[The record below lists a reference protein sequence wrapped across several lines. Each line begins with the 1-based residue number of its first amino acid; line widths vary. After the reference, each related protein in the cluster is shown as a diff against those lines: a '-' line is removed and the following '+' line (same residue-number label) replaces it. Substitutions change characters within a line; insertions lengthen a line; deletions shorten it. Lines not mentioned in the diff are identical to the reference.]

1 MDTILRTYA
10 SSLKHQIAP
19 SAGSKAPFAK
29 FVMQLLIA
37 GGVFGL
43 LAPVAFAATVT
54 STATGGNW
62 NTGSTWV
69 GGTVPA
75 TGDTAVIA
83 TTGGNSVTITANA
96 TIANLTVNSGS
107 ILAFSGTQTLTFGT
121 AGGVATVNGT
131 VNGSGTLVMNKNPIV
146 LAGVGTINSSISAAQ
161 PTSVSAS
168 SNLTVNG
175 IITVGNTFTINSGA
189 TLNASTINSNGK
201 TVANNGTVNLS
212 GNYARTGGTAIWTQG
227 TNAVLNIGGIFTPS
241 ASVTLNATASG
252 NTVNYNGSAQA
263 IEPASYVNLTL
274 SGSGAASLV
283 TGTSVSGTMNIAQ
296 TGTATAS
303 IGAGLTL
310 TVANLTLGG
319 LGRINGTWGS
329 TSSTAT
335 YQNNTYFAATT
346 GKLSVTN
353 DTRATPTISVS
364 NSPVTYSGV
373 AQAATVT
380 GSVSGSVSS
389 ILYNGSGTMPTN
401 AGTYAITANFVPT
414 DGTSYKSLTGA
425 SAGNFVINQAT
436 TTISVSTSGTPTI
449 YGTTVTFTATVAPQ
463 NGGAPS
469 GTVTFKDGGTVI
481 GTGTLGGGNPDTA
494 TFATAALSAGAHSI
508 TAVYAGDS
516 NYVTSMSGSISQSVT
531 QKALTVSGLTASNK
545 IYDQGNTAAI
555 TGTPT
560 LVGVVGGDS
569 VSLTGTAAGT
579 FASVNVGTGISV
591 SVSGLSLTGAQAGNY
606 TLTEPTLSAN
616 ITQKPLTVSGVTASN
631 KTYDGNTTA
640 TLNTS
645 IAALV
650 GVISGDTVT
659 LNAGSAVGTFTSS
672 SVGTGIVV
680 TVSGLSLTGAQAG
693 NYSLTE
699 PTTTANITQKNL
711 TVSGITANN
720 KEYDGNT
727 TATLSGTGSL
737 VGVVSGD
744 TVSLGGTAVG
754 TFASSNIGTGIVVT
768 VSGLSLTGA
777 QAGNYTLTQPTLSAD
792 ITGKSLT
799 VTGITASNKTYDGN
813 TTATLNVGSAAL
825 VGVASGDT
833 VTLNTGSATGA
844 FSDTSVGAG
853 KTVTV
858 SGLTISG
865 AQAGNYTLTE
875 PTTTASIT
883 GKNLTISGL
892 TANNKMYDGTTAATL
907 SGTGS
912 LVGVV
917 SGDTVSLGGTAVG
930 TFASPNVGTGISVS
944 VSGLSLTG
952 AQAGNYT
959 LTEPTLSADILNAGP
974 TITSISPSSKNV
986 GDAGFTLTVN
996 GSNFIAS
1003 STVNFNGSPRTTTF
1017 ASSTQLTA
1025 AILSSDLTVA
1035 TSSALITVTNPAPG
1049 GGTSSAISFSVIAL
1063 NTAPTISSITPSS
1076 VSAGSPDTVVTI
1088 VGSDFL
1094 ASSTVQFNS
1103 VDLATT
1109 TFASSTQMT
1118 ATIPA
1123 AHLAATS
1130 TNTITVTNPAPGGG
1144 TSSAQT
1150 FSVVTAA
1157 DTTAPTVTAFS
1168 LPATS
1173 SVLTISISSFSA
1185 TDNVG
1190 VTGYMI
1196 TESSTTPSVSD
1207 SAWSAT
1213 APSSYT
1219 FTLQGDKTL
1228 YAWAKDAAGNI
1239 SAGVSATTS
1248 ITYVQVSPGGE
1259 QTLLTNG
1266 TMSPNNTATS
1276 SSNVTFRQAVHI
1288 VFGNGSTIVI
1298 PLSTVMTASTTSD
1311 WTTLLSTNSVSTTDI
1326 PSSVTSAGALQWGLP
1341 STAITTSQP
1350 VTVEIYVGAAFNGR
1364 SLSYY
1369 RKEAGGTSWTQAG
1382 TCTISSGLCQFT
1394 TSTFCSFFVGVPVT
1408 TTTTTGG
1415 GVGSTVPPT
1424 TVTLDGVAFPGASV
1438 SVIDKDSP
1446 YQTIFTKNVTTGS
1459 DSTFH
1464 ISFVGVLMS
1473 QHSYGLIIRDSQ
1485 GRLSQSKF
1493 FNIDTVTHS
1502 LTVKDIVVSPTI
1514 GFLQTAVAR
1523 GNPVSIVG
1531 FSTPGSIVHVS
1542 IDGTMQ
1548 KDVTAGSDGSYRLSA
1563 DTGALDFGGHQV
1575 RASQTNKAGVTSD
1588 FSPTQVFTVAQ
1599 TSNVSTDLN
1608 GDGVTDIRDMSIFLS
1623 RWQSTDPA
1631 VLKTIDFNSDGKA
1644 DLTDFSILLRAIR
1657 KQ

>member
-1 MDTILRTYA
+1 
-10 SSLKHQIAP
+10 
-19 SAGSKAPFAK
+19 
-29 FVMQLLIA
+29 MQLLIA
-37 GGVFGL
+37 GSAFGL

-69 GGTVPA
+69 GGTAPA
-75 TGDTAVIA
+75 AGDTAVIA

-107 ILAFSGTQTLTFGT
+107 TLAFSGSQTLTFGT
-121 AGGVATVNGT
+121 AGGGATVNGT
-131 VNGSGTLVMNKNPIV
+131 VNGSGTLVMNKNPNV
-146 LAGVGTINSSISAAQ
+146 LAGVGTINSLISAAQ

-175 IITVGNTFTINSGA
+175 TIAVGNTFTINAGA
-189 TLNASTINSNGK
+189 MLNASTINSNGK

-227 TNAVLNIGGIFTPS
+227 TSAVLNIGGIFTPS
-241 ASVTLNATASG
+241 ANVTLTATGSG

-263 IEPASYVNLTL
+263 IKPASYVNLTL
-274 SGSGAASLV
+274 SGSGIATLV

-296 TGTATAS
+296 TGSATAS

-364 NSPVTYSGV
+364 NSPVTYSGA
-373 AQAATVT
+373 AQAAVVT
-380 GSVSGSVSS
+380 GSVSGTASS
-389 ILYNGSGTMPTN
+389 ILYGGSGTTPTN
-401 AGTYAITANFVPT
+401 AGTYAVTANFTPT

-425 SAGNFVINQAT
+425 SAGNFIINQAT
-436 TTISVSTSGTPTI
+436 TTTSVATSGTPTV

-469 GTVTFKDGGTVI
+469 GTVTFKDGATII
-481 GTGTLGGGNPDTA
+481 GTGTLGGGSPDTA
-494 TFATAALSAGAHSI
+494 TYATAALSARAHSI

-516 NYVTSMSGSISQSVT
+516 NYVTSTSGPISQSVT
-531 QKALTVSGLTASNK
+531 QKTLTISGITANDKPYDGGTTAVLAGTPGTLVGVISGDAVSLSGTAVGTFASPNVGTGITVTVSGQSLTGAQAGNYSLTEPTTMANITGKTLTISGLTANNK
-545 IYDQGNTAAI
+545 TYDQGNTATI
-555 TGTPT
+555 SGTPV
-560 LVGVVGGDS
+560 LVGVQSGDS
-569 VSLTGTAAGT
+569 VSLVGTAVGT

-606 TLTEPTLSAN
+606 SLTQPTLSAN
-616 ITQKPLTVSGVTASN
+616 ITQKNLTISGITAN
-631 KTYDGNTTA
+631 DKPYDGGTTA
-640 TLNTS
+640 VLAGTPGT
-645 IAALV
+645 LV
-650 GVISGDTVT
+650 GVISGDAVSLSGT
-659 LNAGSAVGTFTSS
+659 AVGTFASPN
-672 SVGTGIVV
+672 VGTGITV
-680 TVSGLSLTGAQAG
+680 TVSGQSLTGAQAG

-699 PTTTANITQKNL
+699 PT
-711 TVSGITANN
+711 
-720 KEYDGNT
+720 
-727 TATLSGTGSL
+727 
-737 VGVVSGD
+737 
-744 TVSLGGTAVG
+744 
-754 TFASSNIGTGIVVT
+754 
-768 VSGLSLTGA
+768 
-777 QAGNYTLTQPTLSAD
+777 
-792 ITGKSLT
+792 
-799 VTGITASNKTYDGN
+799 
-813 TTATLNVGSAAL
+813 
-825 VGVASGDT
+825 
-833 VTLNTGSATGA
+833 
-844 FSDTSVGAG
+844 
-853 KTVTV
+853 
-858 SGLTISG
+858 
-865 AQAGNYTLTE
+865 
-875 PTTTASIT
+875 
-883 GKNLTISGL
+883 
-892 TANNKMYDGTTAATL
+892 
-907 SGTGS
+907 
-912 LVGVV
+912 
-917 SGDTVSLGGTAVG
+917 
-930 TFASPNVGTGISVS
+930 
-944 VSGLSLTG
+944 
-952 AQAGNYT
+952 
-959 LTEPTLSADILNAGP
+959 LSADILNAGP
-974 TITSISPSSKNV
+974 TVTSISPSSKNV
-986 GDAGFTLTVN
+986 GDAGFTLTVT
-996 GSNFIAS
+996 GSNFVAS

-1017 ASSTQLTA
+1017 ASSTELTA
-1025 AILSSDLTVA
+1025 SILSSDLTTA
-1035 TSSALITVTNPAPG
+1035 TTSALITVTNPAPG
-1049 GGTSSAISFSVIAL
+1049 GGTSSAAVFSVIAL

-1076 VSAGSPDTVVTI
+1076 VSVGSPDTVVTI
-1088 VGSDFL
+1088 IGTDFL

-1103 VDLATT
+1103 ADLATT

-1123 AHLAATS
+1123 AHLTATS
-1130 TNTITVTNPAPGGG
+1130 TNSITVTNPAPGGG
-1144 TSSAQT
+1144 TSSTQT

-1157 DTTAPTVTAFS
+1157 DTTAPTVTSFS
-1168 LPATS
+1168 LLATS
-1173 SVLTISISSFSA
+1173 SALTISISSLSA

-1190 VTGYMI
+1190 VTGYLV
-1196 TESSTTPSVSD
+1196 TESSTTPAVSN

-1219 FTLQGDKTL
+1219 FALQGDKTL

-1239 SAGVSATTS
+1239 STGVSATTT

-1266 TMSPNNTATS
+1266 TMSPNNTAAS
-1276 SSNVTFRQAVHI
+1276 SSNVTFKQAVHV
-1288 VFGNGSTIVI
+1288 VFGNGSTIVV

-1341 STAITTSQP
+1341 STAITASQP
-1350 VTVEIYVGAAFNGR
+1350 VTIEIYVGAAFNGR

-1369 RKEAGGTSWTQAG
+1369 RKEAGGTAWTQAG

-1408 TTTTTGG
+1408 APASSAGG
-1415 GVGSTVPPT
+1415 GSTVPPT
-1424 TVTLDGVAFPGASV
+1424 TVTIDGVAFPGASV

-1446 YQTIFTKNVTTGS
+1446 YQTIFTKDVTTGS
-1459 DSTFH
+1459 DGTFH

-1473 QHSYGLIIRDSQ
+1473 QHSYGLIVRDSQ

-1493 FNIDTVTHS
+1493 FNIDTVTNS
-1502 LTVKDIVVSPTI
+1502 LTVKDVVVSPTI
-1514 GFLQTAVAR
+1514 GFLQTAVTR
-1523 GNPVSIVG
+1523 GNPVTIVG
-1531 FSTPGSIVHVS
+1531 FSTPGSTVHVS
-1542 IDGTMQ
+1542 LDGTMQ

-1563 DTGALDFGGHQV
+1563 DTGALDFGGHQA
-1575 RASQTNKAGVTSD
+1575 RASQTTKAGVTSD
-1588 FSPTQVFTVAQ
+1588 FSPTQMFTVAQ

-1608 GDGVTDIRDMSIFLS
+1608 GDGVTDIKDLSIFLS

-1631 VLKTIDFNSDGKA
+1631 VLKTIDFDGDGRV